1 MGAQLEQQRRDL
13 ESLNRELAR
22 RDALLQQGGLM
33 LPGSLPT
40 LGPSDLQ
47 PMLDLQFRAEQPIQD
62 PHADALLARN
72 ILEQQESLNANGKRE
87 RPEDGEDDSDPDES
101 VSEVEGPR
109 ESKRERRES
118 TVAANVQ
125 HFEGLAAAN
134 ASPVVDN
141 PYKKVYDFKAAL
153 VQEVNWDRT

>member
-62 PHADALLARN
+62 SHADALLARN

-109 ESKRERRES
+109 ES

-125 HFEGLAAAN
+125 HFEDLAAAN

-153 VQEVNWDRT
+153 VQEVN